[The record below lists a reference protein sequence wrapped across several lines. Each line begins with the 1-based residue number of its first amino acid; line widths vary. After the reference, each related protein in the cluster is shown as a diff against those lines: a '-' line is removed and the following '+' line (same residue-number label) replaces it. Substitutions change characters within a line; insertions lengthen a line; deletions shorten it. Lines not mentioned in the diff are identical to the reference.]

1 MEGSISDP
9 GNEKLLDL
17 KRWFESSEEA
27 NRVAFD
33 KMERDQDYYDGKQ
46 LTQEEYDKLKQRGQ
60 PPIVINKIR
69 RKIDFMLGL
78 EAQQRNDPKA
88 FPRTPADAASAEVA
102 TDALRYIAD
111 CADYPYHRARAWRDL
126 LVTGVGGIQVN
137 VSANKAPIKPQLLQ
151 MGFNFNNPH
160 IDITRTPWDR
170 MWWDSHSQEPDFS
183 DCMHR
188 GIVIWMDAKDAR
200 AKYRDADGIISATID
215 KASRTDIYDDKPRY
229 RAWADA
235 QRQRVRVVQCWWRDG
250 GEVYWAE
257 YTEQGILAGGQ
268 SPWLDTYG
276 DQQDPF
282 IWRSAYVDRDGN
294 RHGVVRDMIDPQDE
308 VNKRR
313 SKALHLM
320 TMRQVIADRGAVDDP
335 EKAKRQLARPDGFI
349 EKNPGMEF
357 DIAENMDL
365 SSGQMTL
372 LQHAS
377 AELEMMGPNADLQG
391 NGEDGQSGRAV
402 QARQQGGMVELGPML
417 DHLRSM
423 DLEVYEKSWARAKQ
437 FWQAPQFIRVTDRD
451 DAPSFVG
458 LNEPMVDPHL
468 RVVGSRNNVGDLDI
482 DIVIEQGPD
491 VAVIEQ
497 EVWAD
502 LMNVLPQLA
511 SMPPNMQEVMI
522 EAMPYP
528 ATKKKRLM
536 EMIKGGDMDDPQ
548 VQQRMQQQQ
557 QEEQLVKRLGF
568 ERQTAETDKIKA
580 EAVKIMREA
589 SEPTPQPESQ
599 PDYEPERLRLQQETN
614 QITREK
620 NYLDHQVKIEQLQ
633 HSKAEKEM
641 GYQRDTQAQLVNQ
654 GLPPDYSYEADRK
667 STEALIERLSEANE
681 NMSQAIEQAQANQAQ
696 TQEMMAHL
704 IHTISAPKR
713 LIKDENGEIV
723 GAETAA

>member
-1 MEGSISDP
+1 MESSVSDP
-9 GNEKLLDL
+9 GGEQLLDL

-27 NRVAFD
+27 NRDAFN

-88 FPRTPADAASAEVA
+88 FPRTPADAQSAEVA

-111 CADYPYHRARAWRDL
+111 ASDYPYHRARAWRDL

-137 VSANKAPIKPQLLQ
+137 VSANKSAIKPKLML
-151 MGFNFNNPH
+151 MGFTQLNPH
-160 IDITRTPWDR
+160 LDITRTPCHR
-170 MWWDSHSQEPDFS
+170 MVLDSHSQEPDFA

-188 GIVIWMDAKDAR
+188 GIVSWMDAADAR
-200 AKYRDADGIISATID
+200 AKYGDKEGIISATID

-235 QRQRVRVVQCWWRDG
+235 QRQRVRVVQCWWKKQD
-250 GEVYWAE
+250 EVFWAE

-268 SPWLDTYG
+268 SPWVDTYG
-276 DQQDPF
+276 DQEDPF

-349 EKNPGMEF
+349 EKNPQMQFE
-357 DIAENMDL
+357 IAENMDL
-365 SSGQMTL
+365 STGQMTL

-391 NGEDGQSGRAV
+391 NGEEGQSGRAV

-423 DLEVYEKSWARAKQ
+423 DLEVYETSWSRAKQ
-437 FWQAPQFIRVTDRD
+437 FWTAPQFIRITDRE
-451 DAPSFVG
+451 DAAQFVG
-458 LNEPMVDPHL
+458 LNEPIVDPK
-468 RVVGSRNNVGDLDI
+468 RGVVGMRNNIGDTDI
-482 DIVIEQGPD
+482 DIVMEQGPD

-502 LMNVLPQLA
+502 LMQVLPQIA
-511 SMPPNMQEVMI
+511 QMPPNLQEVTV

-528 ATKKKRLM
+528 ASKKKRLL
-536 EMIKGGDMDDPQ
+536 EAIKGGDMNDPQ
-548 VQQRMQQQQ
+548 VQQKMQEQQ
-557 QEEQLVKRLGF
+557 QEERLVKRLGF
-568 ERQTAETDKIKA
+568 ERQQAETDKIKA
-580 EAVKIMREA
+580 EAVKTMREA
-589 SEPTPQPESQ
+589 NEPAPQQEMQ

-620 NYLDHQVKIEQLQ
+620 IYLDHQVKVEQLQ
-633 HSKAEKEM
+633 ASKAEKEM

-704 IHTISAPKR
+704 IQAASAPKR

-723 GAETAA
+723 GAETAV